1 VSEATGGAVPKTSPL
16 GESCVSVNCA
26 GRVGCPPATLL
37 VLATLLLNGTGGCGQ
52 SNQYV
57 EPDRPEVIVTT
68 PVRRSVTSYLDYTGT
83 TQAVARIDLRARVRG
98 FLKQKLFKEGSEVK
112 AGQLLLVIDEETF
125 QIRLEQAMAKQEEAE
140 SALRKAE
147 ESKAIEVAQAQLELD
162 LSQLTLARL
171 DEARNRQLLN
181 RRAGAKED
189 LDKSEATRKK
199 IEAQIKADRANLEQI
214 EANYAINILTA
225 KSGLRGAKAEV
236 RNAQIDLG
244 YCRLTAPIDG
254 RISRSEV
261 DVGNY
266 VGDGFATV
274 LATIVKTDP
283 VRAFINVSENDLLRI
298 DRMVRQG
305 KRADHR
311 NATLPMEMA
320 LADETGYPHL
330 GVADYT
336 DPVVDAG
343 TGTVRIR
350 GVFPNPDGAIVP
362 GLFVR
367 VRLPLENRENALLV
381 PSRALGSDQSGEYLL
396 VVGKDDVVVRR
407 GVTVGAEVDGM
418 RVVDGE
424 IGPSD
429 KVVVDGLLQA
439 RPGTSV
445 VPKPQEE
452 PPAVAAALTTP
463 RSGSQP

>member
-1 VSEATGGAVPKTSPL
+1 M
-16 GESCVSVNCA
+16 GESCVSVNRA
-26 GRVGCPPATLL
+26 GPGGHPSATLL
-37 VLATLLLNGTGGCGQ
+37 FLATLLLDVAGGCGQ

-57 EPDRPEVIVTT
+57 EPDRPEVTVTT
-68 PVRRSVTSYLDYTGT
+68 PVRRSVTSYLEYTGT
-83 TQAVARIDLRARVRG
+83 TQAAARIDLRARVRG
-98 FLKQKLFKEGSEVK
+98 FLKQKLFKEGSEIK

-147 ESKAIEVAQAQLELD
+147 ESKTIEVAQAQLELD
-162 LSQLTLARL
+162 LSQLALARL
-171 DEARNRQLLN
+171 DEARTRELLN
-181 RRAGAKED
+181 RRAGAKEE
-189 LDKSEATRKK
+189 LDKAEATRKK
-199 IEAQIKADRANLEQI
+199 IEAQLKADRANLEQV

-244 YCRLTAPIDG
+244 YCRITAPING

-283 VRAFINVSENDLLRI
+283 VRVFINVSEYDLLRI

-305 KRADHR
+305 KRADFR

-367 VRLPLENRENALLV
+367 VRLPLESRENALLV

-396 VVGKDDVVVRR
+396 VVGKDNVVVRR
-407 GVTVGAEVDGM
+407 GVKVGTEVDGM

-424 IGPSD
+424 IGPND

-439 RPGTSV
+439 RPGTAV

-452 PPAVAAALTTP
+452 QPAVAAALINP
-463 RSGSQP
+463 RRGSQP

>member
-1 VSEATGGAVPKTSPL
+1 M
-16 GESCVSVNCA
+16 SVYCA
-26 GRVGCPPATLL
+26 GRVGSWPVTLLCLATLL
-37 VLATLLLNGTGGCGQ
+37 VNVGGGCGQ

-57 EPDRPEVIVTT
+57 EPDQPEVTVTI

-98 FLKQKLFKEGSEVK
+98 FLREKLFKEGADVK

-125 QIRLEQAMAKQEEAE
+125 QIRLEQALARQEEAE

-147 ESKAIEVAQAQLELD
+147 ESKTIEVAKAQLELD
-162 LSQLTLARL
+162 LSQLALARL
-171 DEARNRQLLN
+171 DEARTRELLN
-181 RRAGAKED
+181 RRAGAKEE
-189 LDKSEATRKK
+189 LDKAEATRKK
-199 IEAQIKADRANLEQI
+199 IDAQLKADRANLEQI
-214 EANYAINILTA
+214 EANFAINIMTA

-236 RNAQIDLG
+236 RNARIDLG
-244 YCRLTAPIDG
+244 YCRITAPIDG

-283 VRAFINVSENDLLRI
+283 VRAFVNVSEIDLLRI

-305 KRADHR
+305 KRADFR

-336 DPVVDAG
+336 DPIVDAG

-367 VRLPLENRENALLV
+367 VRLPLEIRENALLV
-381 PSRALGSDQSGEYLL
+381 PSRALSSDQSGEYLL
-396 VVGKDDVVVRR
+396 VVGKDNVVERR
-407 GVTVGAEVDGM
+407 GVKVGTEVDGM

-424 IGPSD
+424 IGPND

-445 VPKPQEE
+445 VPIPQEE
-452 PPAVAAALTTP
+452 PPAVATALIVP
-463 RSGSQP
+463 DSGSQP

>member
-1 VSEATGGAVPKTSPL
+1 M
-16 GESCVSVNCA
+16 SVNRA
-26 GRVGCPPATLL
+26 GRVGCPSVTLLCLATLL
-37 VLATLLLNGTGGCGQ
+37 VNVAGGCGQ
-52 SNQYV
+52 NNQYV
-57 EPDRPEVIVTT
+57 EPDRPEVSVTV

-98 FLKQKLFKEGSEVK
+98 FLREKLFKEGADVK

-125 QIRLEQAMAKQEEAE
+125 QIRLEQALAKQEEAE
-140 SALRKAE
+140 SALKKAE
-147 ESKAIEVAQAQLELD
+147 ESKTIEVAQAQLELD
-162 LSQLTLARL
+162 LSQLALARL
-171 DEARNRQLLN
+171 DEARTRELLN
-181 RRAGAKED
+181 RRAGAKEE
-189 LDKSEATRKK
+189 LDKAEATRKK

-214 EANYAINILTA
+214 EANYAINIMTA

-244 YCRLTAPIDG
+244 YCRITAPIDG

-283 VRAFINVSENDLLRI
+283 VRAFINVSEIDLLRI
-298 DRMVRQG
+298 DRMSRQG
-305 KRADHR
+305 KRADFR
-311 NATLPMEMA
+311 NAALPMEMA

-336 DPVVDAG
+336 DPIVDAG

-367 VRLPLENRENALLV
+367 VRLPLEIRENALLV

-396 VVGKDDVVVRR
+396 VVGKDNVVQRR
-407 GVTVGAEVDGM
+407 GVKVGTEVDGM

-424 IGPSD
+424 IGPND

-445 VPKPQEE
+445 VPKPQAE
-452 PPAVAAALTTP
+452 PPAVATALIVP